1 MKILHLPLWIPN
13 KHNVQLG
20 NFIQQQI
27 ELSSVDNETF
37 TLGFISDRTIKRI
50 NVISNANSLTISYP
64 SSNNKFISLFNYLKA
79 VKISIQEFQKFN
91 FSPHIVHCHVAG
103 RNLWLAQKYFKGIPI
118 IISEHWSGYISGEF
132 KKQSFFLRKY
142 LIKKIN
148 KCQCI
153 ISVSNHLTKALT
165 EEGVKL
171 KIKQIGNVIDVKEKH
186 ILGDSNEM
194 NFFVIADL
202 EDQVKNI
209 SGILNAFQLI
219 SSSYPKFKLNIV
231 GDGTDSF
238 KLKQRSISLKINEN
252 VNFLGRVTQNEV
264 QNLLTKADCVI
275 VNSNYET
282 FSMITLESILT
293 GCPVIATK
301 CGGPEQ
307 FINKN
312 NGLLIEK
319 NNTAELAN
327 AMQYIFKKK
336 TSYSPDKVR
345 NSITEKYS
353 KDQIRKELNLVYN
366 SISPSS

>member
-13 KHNVQLG
+13 KDNVQLG

-27 ELSSVDNETF
+27 ELSSIDNETF
-37 TLGFISDRTIKRI
+37 TIGFISDSNIKRI
-50 NVISNANSLTISYP
+50 TILSDVNSLTISYP

-79 VKISIQEFQKFN
+79 VKISINEFQKLN
-91 FSPHIVHCHVAG
+91 FIPQLVHCHVAG
-103 RNLWLAQKYFKGIPI
+103 RNLWFAQKYFKDLPI

-132 KKQSFFLRKY
+132 KKQSFLSRNY

-148 KCQCI
+148 KCQQI
-153 ISVSNHLTKALT
+153 ISVSNHLTKALK
-165 EEGVKL
+165 EEGVNL
-171 KIKQIGNVIDVKEKH
+171 KISEIGNVIDVKEKQF
-186 ILGDSNEM
+186 IGDSDEM

-202 EDQVKNI
+202 EDHIKNI
-209 SGILNAFQLI
+209 SGILNAFHLVY
-219 SSSYPKFKLNIV
+219 SKYPTFKLNIV
-231 GDGTDSF
+231 GDGTDTS
-238 KLKQRSISLKINEN
+238 KLKQRSNSLQINEN
-252 VNFLGRVTQNEV
+252 VNFLGRFTQNEV

-319 NNTAELAN
+319 NNTVELAN
-327 AMQYIFKKK
+327 AMQYIFKKR
-336 TSYSPDKVR
+336 TSYSPEKVR
-345 NSITEKYS
+345 NSITKKYS
-353 KDQIRKELNLVYN
+353 KDQIRMELNLVYN
-366 SISPSS
+366 SISPSN